1 MPFIPL
7 IYPLKNT
14 SFSLVIPS
22 DNIEASGSF
31 DIIYNYEQLNDSDL
45 YEFNPYVAYLYG
57 DNAYTHLVN
66 ANVLCDKQILIIK
79 DSFANS
85 IIPFLSLGIETINF
99 IDLRHYTESL
109 HDFLEQNE
117 YHYDLVIILYSSHTF
132 GEIDYH
138 SHTSL
143 WAFR

>member
-31 DIIYNYEQLNDSDL
+31 DIIYNYEQLDDSDL
-45 YEFNPYVAYLYG
+45 YEFNPYAAYLYG

-85 IIPFLSLGIETINF
+85 IIPFLSLGIVTINF

-117 YHYDLVIILYSSHTF
+117 YHYDLVIILYTSHTF

-143 WAFR
+143 WDFR